1 MRYNKSTMNDKAL
14 SGIKI
19 VWVEDDK
26 FLANMVGKRMTE
38 TGAELVQ
45 VVDGAK
51 AFDVVKATQPQ
62 VVVLDLLMPN
72 VDGFEILRKIKSNE
86 DTKHIPVIVLSN
98 LGQKSEVDRAKE
110 LGAEKFIIKA
120 TVGLDQIVPEI
131 VHALKKN

>member
-1 MRYNKSTMNDKAL
+1 M
-14 SGIKI
+14 
-19 VWVEDDK
+19 
-26 FLANMVGKRMTE
+26 
-38 TGAELVQ
+38 
-45 VVDGAK
+45 
-51 AFDVVKATQPQ
+51 
-62 VVVLDLLMPN
+62 VVLDLLMPN